1 MDETKDNRKY
11 IADWENRT
19 TIAWRFHNQ
28 YPEINIDSILDG
40 LKQESD
46 VIHGVAKVAP
56 EEKKE
61 AMKAIIEIVKEE
73 AVEEVSEKD
82 KQIEILEA
90 ELDKLYK
97 Q

>member
-28 YPEINIDSILDG
+28 YPEINIDPILDG
-40 LKQESD
+40 LKEESD
-46 VIHGVAKVAP
+46 VIHGVVKIAP

-61 AMKAIIEIVKEE
+61 AIEKIIEVVKEE
-73 AVEEVSEKD
+73 KVEEVSEKD
-82 KQIEILEA
+82 KKIAVLKA
-90 ELDKLYK
+90 ELNKLEE
-97 Q
+97 

>member
-73 AVEEVSEKD
+73 TVEEVSEKD
-82 KQIEILEA
+82 QKIAVLKA
-90 ELDKLYK
+90 ELAKLK
-97 Q
+97 EE